1 MSATTTPLHK
11 QLHTEAQFE
20 SAMKALTAT
29 KGNRAEADKILYREY
44 DLTNDAARKSALN
57 EAVKGQFVDP
67 LPDVP
72 QTLKQLP
79 VGSLGT

>member
-29 KGNRAEADKILYREY
+29 KGNRAEAVNAFIADS
-44 DLTNDAARKSALN
+44 N
-57 EAVKGQFVDP
+57 
-67 LPDVP
+67 
-72 QTLKQLP
+72 
-79 VGSLGT
+79 

>member
-29 KGNRAEADKILYREY
+29 KGNRAEADRQLR
-44 DLTNDAARKSALN
+44 LAQPLLAQLGATTWAAEAETLLAASA
-57 EAVKGQFVDP
+57 
-67 LPDVP
+67 
-72 QTLKQLP
+72 
-79 VGSLGT
+79 